1 MAIQTFFLHRHEDL
15 AKYTEF
21 QKQLT
26 LFLSS
31 RNFLV
36 LLLFNSRTR
45 LKQQRQKL
53 YDINND
59 DDSRNNQRSDTEHVR
74 PTSPSL
80 PCFWCSCPG
89 LWLCCFPST
98 SWPGWHASL
107 CSACNC
113 ETHNEVHFTARYLMT
128 TSTYPPENPSGLVHT
143 YVGIF
148 KKSIFFYRFFGKLVQ
163 GEDLQKTLFNCLCV
177 YRKQEFSG
185 LSLLFDDIFCVHKQT
200 AKRNTTRIALVS
212 TFRAELFT
220 RVRINVHLFSL
231 YTEGEEEAFCYV

>member
-1 MAIQTFFLHRHEDL
+1 MRVCTITESTKATIAIQPFFLQQREDL

-21 QKQLT
+21 QKRLT

-45 LKQQRQKL
+45 LKQQRQNRSFTTSTTTIPAT
-53 YDINND
+53 INGLNK
-59 DDSRNNQRSDTEHVR
+59 EHVR
-74 PTSPSL
+74 PTSPSP

-113 ETHNEVHFTARYLMT
+113 ETRNEVHFTVRNLMT
-128 TSTYPPENPSGLVHT
+128 TSSYPPENPSGLVHT

-148 KKSIFFYRFFGKLVQ
+148 FLLALAFCPHRFLGHWKTSFGKLCF
-163 GEDLQKTLFNCLCV
+163 TLCV
-177 YRKQEFSG
+177 YTGNWSF
-185 LSLLFDDIFCVHKQT
+185 LACPFCFK
-200 AKRNTTRIALVS
+200 LV
-212 TFRAELFT
+212 L
-220 RVRINVHLFSL
+220 I
-231 YTEGEEEAFCYV
+231 